1 MTSATSQLTFSVPFC
16 HLTDSRLYSNGRSPV
31 GPATG
36 LSRFIGD
43 QSNAILR
50 CLVNPEFVTS
60 RCIWPLV
67 LYGPSGSGKSSLAM
81 SLISDLSNHADD
93 VPLVMSTLDFARR
106 FNSAIE
112 TDSVE
117 DFRKR
122 IANSSG
128 VFIDDIQKISTKPA
142 VQNELVFL
150 FDQLKKRNTPF
161 ICTLDAAPDE
171 QSELSQQLISRL
183 VEGTCLPI
191 NPPGADARRAIIQ
204 DLAQINNFQL
214 TDNAVEML
222 VKRLNVTVPKIIGF
236 FNQLK
241 PKIKIQESEN
251 QVISSQILASMF
263 QFSDAEI
270 HSFAGRI
277 ISETAQEFHLRD
289 SDLVGSSRKLTV
301 VAARNIAI
309 YLCRNLLG
317 CSFLKVGSFFSDRDH
332 STIMHS
338 YRKIEN
344 LLDSNPDQNDAAAS
358 MINTIEKLSQKLSDQ
373 IASQIT
379 FD

>member
-1 MTSATSQLTFSVPFC
+1 
-16 HLTDSRLYSNGRSPV
+16 
-31 GPATG
+31 
-36 LSRFIGD
+36 
-43 QSNAILR
+43 
-50 CLVNPEFVTS
+50 
-60 RCIWPLV
+60 
-67 LYGPSGSGKSSLAM
+67 M